1 MRGIR
6 MTREG
11 WDAPERQFASVMPA
25 KPPASGG
32 SFRAMVSA
40 GSWSM
45 MAVPSVPKQLL
56 PPSPAQMTRVACFPC
71 SGIPLEG
78 KGHRKGRS
86 FPNFAVHGDRSPMA
100 LDDLRHNVQPHAQT
114 RDHSLLGTS
123 SPIEPLKN
131 LVVLLSR
138 AAEAMIVHP
147 HGDHLSGGAQVHL
160 DRLGVGRILDG
171 IADQVDED
179 LS

>member
-1 MRGIR
+1 
-6 MTREG
+6 
-11 WDAPERQFASVMPA
+11 
-25 KPPASGG
+25 
-32 SFRAMVSA
+32 
-40 GSWSM
+40 
-45 MAVPSVPKQLL
+45 
-56 PPSPAQMTRVACFPC
+56 MTRVACFPC

-100 LDDLRHNVQPHAQT
+100 LDDLCHNVQPHAQT

-138 AAEAMIVHP
+138 DAEAMLVHRA
-147 HGDHLSGGAQVHL
+147 GSHLRARSHL
-160 DRLGVGRILDG
+160 HLTRLALASLLD
-171 IADQVDED
+171 
-179 LS
+179 LLTL